1 MVGNDLGCLPGTQQG
16 TCNNFCNTDISI
28 IKVFC
33 HTGDGK
39 LSISR
44 VAKYFKD
51 ENIHVTKIITSP
63 LLRAWQTAQ
72 IVTDHLRLDDKIEE
86 SDHLL
91 PESNPDDIIRE
102 LLKFNNDEKILLV
115 SH

>member
-1 MVGNDLGCLPGTQQG
+1 MLLYLLRHGEASHDREGPLSDN
-16 TCNNFCNTDISI
+16 
-28 IKVFC
+28 
-33 HTGDGK
+33 GK
-39 LSISR
+39 LSIAR
-44 VAKYFKD
+44 VAKYFND
-51 ENIHVTKIITSP
+51 GNIRVTKIITSP